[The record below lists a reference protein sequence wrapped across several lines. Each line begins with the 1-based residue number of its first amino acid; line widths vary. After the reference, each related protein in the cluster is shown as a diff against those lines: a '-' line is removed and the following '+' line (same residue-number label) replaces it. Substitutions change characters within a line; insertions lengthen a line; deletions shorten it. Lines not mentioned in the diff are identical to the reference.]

1 MDKAQSLEAI
11 KNARKA
17 HELQMKKIVALIN
30 GEEVENPTAVNKTQC
45 DFGKWFYA
53 EDGHLPKLLGALF
66 YNELEVMHAR
76 WHMEYVRI
84 FEIFFQN
91 KKQGFF
97 SKMIGVNRVSNMD
110 LDRAKLYYS
119 ELEATTN
126 ELLKALAVSERRL
139 GALNESLFI

>member
-30 GEEVENPTAVNKTQC
+30 GEAVENPTAVNKTQC

-53 EDGHLPKLLGALF
+53 DNGRLPKLLGALF

-76 WHMEYVRI
+76 WHSEYVRI

-97 SKMIGVNRVSNMD
+97 SKMIGTSKVSDMD

-119 ELEATTN
+119 ELEATTT

>member
-1 MDKAQSLEAI
+1 VL
-11 KNARKA
+11 
-17 HELQMKKIVALIN
+17 
-30 GEEVENPTAVNKTQC
+30 
-45 DFGKWFYA
+45 
-53 EDGHLPKLLGALF
+53 
-66 YNELEVMHAR
+66 HAK
-76 WHMEYVRI
+76 WHMEYVRL

-97 SKMIGVNRVSNMD
+97 SKVLGTSKVSDMD

-126 ELLKALAVSERRL
+126 ELLTALGVSERRL

>member
-11 KNARKA
+11 QNARRA
-17 HELQMKKIVALIN
+17 HELQMKKIVAVIN
-30 GEEVENPTAVNKTQC
+30 GEKVDNPTAVNKTQC

-53 EDGHLPKLLGALF
+53 EDGRLPKLLGALF
-66 YNELEVMHAR
+66 YNELEVLHAK
-76 WHMEYVRI
+76 WHMEYVRL

-97 SKMIGVNRVSNMD
+97 SKVLGTNKVSDMD

-119 ELEATTN
+119 ELETTTN
-126 ELLKALAVSERRL
+126 ELLKALGVSERRL